1 MKGKGKGRVP
11 LQTHSRRGAKINSAM
26 KTGRKLF
33 CIAKEGE
40 GGRMRGR
47 DSERVGEK
55 ENVRERERE
64 KNGRGKEEK
73 GLVEEREEEGKREG
87 Q

>member
-1 MKGKGKGRVP
+1 M
-11 LQTHSRRGAKINSAM
+11 QTHSRRGAKIYSAM

-47 DSERVGEK
+47 DSERGREK
-55 ENVRERERE
+55 ENVRQRERE
-64 KNGRGKEEK
+64 KNERGKEEK
-73 GLVEEREEEGKREG
+73 GQEEERGKQGKR